1 MGTSILLGLAA
12 AFFYGTTNFVL
23 RFACRASGVFRTM
36 LYGQWLAIPFF
47 TLALFF
53 HGLPHASLR
62 AWALLALADLIL
74 LAATALVC
82 RAFER
87 GRLGVAA
94 PIAASY
100 GGVTALLAGLAG
112 AKLAGMRWL
121 AIFLV
126 TAGCALAA
134 AAKGRTA
141 PASRESGALPALGAA
156 LLFGLAYWIEA
167 RWVVPFT
174 GTLATV
180 WSYYL
185 LGGLTMPLAGRAAR
199 IPIHPPPRAAF
210 AWIAA
215 TTLLASAAYLTMTA
229 GLATLF
235 PAIVAVL
242 SALSSAVTVL
252 LGQMILKERGNAKSW
267 VGMATIT
274 AGLVLLK
281 A

>member
-1 MGTSILLGLAA
+1 MGASVLLGLAA
-12 AFFYGTTNFVL
+12 AFFYGATNFVL
-23 RFACRASGVFRTM
+23 RFACRGSGVFRTM

-53 HGLPHASLR
+53 HGLPR
-62 AWALLALADLIL
+62 APFRIWALLALADIL
-74 LAATALVC
+74 LLSATALVC

-87 GRLGVAA
+87 GRLAIAA

-112 AKLAGMRWL
+112 MRLAPAQWG

-126 TAGCALAA
+126 MAGSALVAA
-134 AAKGRTA
+134 RRGPRG
-141 PASRESGALPALGAA
+141 SRESGALPAAGAA
-156 LLFGLAYWIEA
+156 LLFGVAYWLEA
-167 RWVVPFT
+167 TLVIPWT

-185 LGGLTMPLAGRAAR
+185 LGGLAMPLVAVSTR
-199 IPIHPPPRAAF
+199 ISIRPPSLSAF

-215 TTLLASAAYLTMTA
+215 TTLFASAAYLTITA
-229 GLATLF
+229 GLATDF

-252 LGQMILKERGNAKSW
+252 LGQIILKENGTAKSW
-267 VGMATIT
+267 AGLATIT
-274 AGLVLLK
+274 AGLILLK